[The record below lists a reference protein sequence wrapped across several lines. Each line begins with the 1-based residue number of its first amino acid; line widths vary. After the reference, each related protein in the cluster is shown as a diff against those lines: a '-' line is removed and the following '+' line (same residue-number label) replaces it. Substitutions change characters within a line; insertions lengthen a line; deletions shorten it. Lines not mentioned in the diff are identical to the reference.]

1 MAYIGGTYTAD
12 PNNVAGDYT
21 PVPPGEYGF
30 TIIEADYKATSAG
43 TGHFI
48 YIKCKIDD
56 NDPSGEGGRTFED
69 RFNIDNPN
77 DKAVEIGQRQLNALL
92 FATGKQAISDTDE
105 LVGLSAVAK
114 LKVEPAKPYIKDGV
128 QQPGSPSNSVGA
140 YKARGQAATPLQQAA
155 AQTGGPANPPWK
167 RAANG

>member
-1 MAYIGGTYTAD
+1 MVAIGGFYQAD
-12 PNNVAGDYT
+12 PNNVQGDYT

-30 TIIEADYKATSAG
+30 TIIEADYKQTSAG

-48 YIKCKIDD
+48 YIKCKIDE

-92 FATGKQAISDTDE
+92 FATGKMGIADTDE
-105 LVGLSAVAK
+105 LLGLSAVAK
-114 LKVEPAKPYIKDGV
+114 LKVDPAKPYMKDGV
-128 QQPGSPSNSVGA
+128 QQPGSPSNSVAA
-140 YKARGQAATPLQQAA
+140 YKQRGQAAPMQQ
-155 AQTGGPANPPWK
+155 QTGGQNAAPASPPWK
-167 RAANG
+167 RNAA

>member
-30 TIIEADYKATSAG
+30 TIIEADYKENNAK

-48 YIKCKIDD
+48 YIKAKIDD

-77 DKAVEIGQRQLNALL
+77 EKAVEIGQRQLNALL
-92 FATGKQAISDTDE
+92 FATGKQAITDTDE
-105 LVGLSAVAK
+105 LLGLSAIAK
-114 LKVEPAKPYIKDGV
+114 LKVDPAKPYMKDGV

-140 YKARGQAATPLQQAA
+140 YKARGAA
-155 AQTGGPANPPWK
+155 ANSAPAAPAQQTGGAAVPPWK
-167 RAANG
+167 RNAA